1 MYNSGHH
8 HHHHKQGAPVSPDS
22 AAAAD
27 VFEQLCT
34 ASTFKSVLYHY
45 RLLCDVLRLKPTNFR
60 NFYPKLK
67 SKLRSWKAQ
76 AIWSKFDKRSSHKCY
91 NHGKACTNSKVLI
104 IGAGPCGLRTAI
116 EAQLLGA
123 KVVVVEKRD
132 RFSRNNVLH
141 LWPFVINDLKQL
153 GAKKFYGKFCAG
165 AIDHISIRQLQCILL
180 KVALLLGVEIYE
192 NVSFEELTE
201 PPEDQN
207 EKIGWR
213 ARLSPADHPANQYE
227 FDVLIGADGKR
238 NTLHGFKRKEF
249 RGKLAIAIT
258 ANFINKRTELEAR
271 VQEISGVAF
280 IFNQKFFKE
289 LYAATGIDLE
299 NIVYYKDETHYFVMT
314 AKKQSL
320 IEKGVILRD
329 LQDTQQLLHP
339 SNVDRNA
346 LMEYAREAADFST
359 SYQLPHLDFAV
370 NHYGK
375 PDVAMFD
382 FTSMFAAENACRMVE
397 KRGHKL
403 LSGLVGDSLLEPF
416 WPTGSGCARGFLSSF
431 DACWMIRSFS
441 SGKMMPLEV
450 LAERESIYRLLAQT
464 TPENLSK
471 DHSSYSLDPAS
482 RYPTINL
489 RAVLPFQVRTLFN
502 TDDPVHLE
510 EITNPHLV
518 NNDEL
523 PKKRKRRG
531 GPLLASDIKGY
542 QLRTSA
548 MDLYKDAHGRRR
560 TVYAGTTGIHI
571 HTNSHM
577 RMAHTLFFWFFPIDE
592 LHLLHP
598 DTLTPIGNCKKHYY
612 PIWFIPHPSCYLDC
626 HFTPEGSAEFLEE
639 IIMLKSKSASIIDIL
654 RGLLAFPEPMKVEYP
669 LEAKIRMGEMWRIPD
684 MRKFKFMI
692 FMRQCLSKMNGE
704 DWINETILHPHPNK
718 QHALKCQPSCK
729 NLYKNKT
736 ANVSH
741 QGEPNKHKL
750 SHTPTATRV
759 ETKVAVMGHRSESL
773 SPGHHNKKEFQ
784 TDKEPKGKRVLES
797 NYKRL
802 KVKNSL
808 KLNLL
813 PKGTL
818 FAIQVRTENSS
829 RRQEISLKR
838 CTIPK
843 RGTEEDTSKKKTKEH
858 EIRYNEPWRVTFQ
871 NIERRLR
878 ENGEDEETIAKYRD
892 IDASLKRLEMKLREG
907 STLETGLRGQNK
919 VSNLASQLSSK
930 WERKETEKIPITR
943 QPSRPMVPLPT
954 SGSDLCH
961 FCGNRVY
968 LVERLSAEG
977 KFFHRQCFKCDY
989 CAANLRLGNY
999 IYDREGTYGG
1009 KFFCIPHFGLTSRA
1023 RGVRRKVEDTDSA
1036 KENIVPPAAS
1046 STPQPKVQVPVI
1058 GGGGGAT
1065 AALLTVTGGA
1075 KVGTPTTISPEDRGT
1090 TPERVEFEN
1099 SVVEQSDEEEYL
1111 SEDEWTDRNFGA
1123 SANELDDTDGD
1134 EDSDYSDLSD
1144 EEVEDEEMEFIEGGG
1159 TLTAAETRRLAES
1172 WQRRYST
1179 DRLDDD
1185 DGVSGHETESDL
1197 ESDNYSEEYGA
1208 EGDESHTATEGE
1220 GGDDDDEDEDGEAVK
1235 RARELRRM
1243 EVNIDVTAPPRKA
1256 ETSDSGSDTEVA
1268 SDEESEESD
1277 TQIDTDSEFAE
1288 DHVQP
1293 GPPKEIP
1300 TIVIDESQDTHHLS
1314 HSPEPQNKKSPA
1326 RPAADKKGEPRSD
1339 LVAQKIDL
1347 GKTEN
1352 QAKNSNDKDW
1362 SPEGGEKSASLTNL
1376 NNAGKIDLHAEQL
1389 KRLLQRTE
1397 STEAIAAKKAL
1408 QLKRQYLLGESAN
1421 LPRKSVST
1429 ADLGNRFKSF
1439 MEKISETQKMLN
1451 PAPQPSAAMQA
1462 FMSTSVPSTRS
1473 PISSPSSP
1481 HLPARSIS
1489 LPQGD
1494 ASSDSTNADK
1504 NSTETVSTT
1513 SKDVTLDITTRVES
1527 SVYPVEAANN
1537 EKVEDGDDK
1546 LKSFPLSLGS
1556 ESDKSKGAVSAPEK
1570 SFSAVPV
1577 QVSSSE
1583 SSSSSSSESESDYDN
1598 VPSGHK
1604 KSFVHKIPS
1613 AIDMREDKLLAAKND
1628 NVRTS
1633 DGNSDDAKSKPA
1645 VSKDSADAQ
1654 PQPSCDK
1661 KIADDN
1667 MEVCASDG
1675 DDFGLSKSGQN
1686 ENEGI
1691 ETINQE
1697 LVRVNAPRSL
1707 DQMQAECP
1715 SLVKEEAQPVVKQ
1728 SELIES
1734 QKVAE
1739 SQKSIDELFDQ
1750 LANDAVED
1758 IERFSELVES
1768 PEVKVS
1774 GVLHKEQA
1782 HLKDNAVKDSERK
1795 VSDSTSSEQSVLTRV
1810 VAEKSAGP
1818 TDIGKASVHSQEEV
1832 KSEPMVVEPSI
1843 EIVIEECKKTKDTE
1857 IVEEKLSPRSL
1868 LDADVSESKCS
1879 LKSPIEDDEGSESKR
1894 SHKSTLDEDISESK
1908 RSLKKD
1914 VLSSPEGKELTE
1926 AELSDWAGDNDGF
1939 SAGEDLE
1946 IEVNQTSRL
1955 SVKKGTSKTIA
1966 RIASE
1971 ESLGDTDSAISTGPS
1986 KTASVPSK
1994 PSVLADLEGIE
2005 YMDTGGESASSPEEV
2020 SHIKEGY
2027 TKLGAETPTTP
2038 VAPQISMV
2046 GMENLSGCDSK
2057 SSDSTSTEL
2066 EDSSQSSVQEA
2077 LNNNIIKEDSVPLL
2091 ENSPEEAKDIPEEPR
2106 SISEPPSLSESK
2118 PKFSSEQRRDSLDDY
2133 VTKSRYEGYIPRF
2146 KERVSPFGYVRD
2158 SLDVRR
2164 NSTKSPLFTP
2174 TKQDIEEREKNENRN
2189 EKLTIPTT
2197 ENVSLVSPNTAKKQI
2212 ERSLKGKDKEKEK
2225 DLIREMVMSRI
2236 SRKTPEKNTRRGS
2249 RTSISPLSS
2258 TSSRTSLFSPQSSQE
2273 NLLEKVDTP
2282 VNGSTDNLTNGEV
2295 PEKKTIRA
2303 DCKNLLRL
2311 DTVTSDLPESGDT
2324 FDAEEK
2330 RMKVRVGAAFRQ
2342 DSVLGSGS
2350 KRSISEV
2357 SGDLPD
2363 SGQTFQA
2370 EENRSKVR
2378 VGALFRDDSVLGT
2391 VGKHGSLQDVNVP
2404 FADDSQDEEVFVLK
2418 EDEKNII
2425 VSTKKVPKSP
2435 RKEKSPRK
2443 SSPIKEVPSPS
2454 HNNLPAT
2461 PLTHPE
2467 QFDQPCPKREL
2478 FKVPT
2483 TIAPTPPPRTQHAA
2497 SLKGMYTP
2505 IGVERPVST
2514 PNLSTVE
2521 REKVREEARLRAKLK
2536 TDLDLGLS
2544 PPNLA
2549 DNLREKLKKGS
2560 VSESEC
2566 DREDQVKDSILRT
2579 SATSNGDEV
2588 RAKNKEHH
2596 VRKDVPVKGEESR
2609 TKDKE
2614 ERVRELLAEQREH
2627 RQREPEGKKEE
2638 WCNKDDRVRERLEE
2652 YRQKRRGST
2661 KSSENGD
2668 SRPNS
2673 QLLRRTTHR
2682 PSLLELES
2690 LQVFTSSPSKGPA
2703 PTATL
2708 STTNTTPSI
2717 SSSSS
2722 TITNA
2727 PSDQKS
2733 ISITSAP
2740 AAVMSTTV
2748 PSSKQVEDTPA
2759 SEKTQEKKSGKKSKD
2774 RERRRS
2780 LIQVFT
2786 GMFSKSGDEKKKNE
2800 PQQQGSDVQDSGSK
2814 AAAQQTNVAPAETPK
2829 CAPKSP
2835 SSMRDKLSKLRLSRS
2850 KEKKAVEKGRSTS
2863 ADILDDRGSSD
2874 DTRSAFSLPT
2884 SPSRRPLSSLTSP
2897 FTKASSPPQAS
2908 GSAYSSSPQV
2918 RLATPRIEEE
2928 SLSDDDG
2935 GSPAGTPGGTL
2946 DRSGQVPG
2954 SNSASRRQRNAA
2966 LRAARQAELKRLR
2979 MAQEIQRQLE
2989 ECEVKTR
2996 ELEERGVAV
3005 EKALRGEG
3013 GGANRDE
3020 AELMGDWFSMVHE
3033 KNALVR
3039 WEQELMVRAK
3049 ELELEDR
3056 HVRLEHELRRR
3067 MALSEHEKSRED
3079 IDREGTILAEIL
3091 NILEQKDALVNMLEE
3106 DRQRCDHSHHH
3117 HHHSNKNLSLS
3128 TSDTNEKL
3136 PQIHITSLPCNSIE
3150 CSPTTAISPSLTTI
3164 PQSFKDSHTTSFSK
3178 LSSLLPANNKGL
3190 LTSLL
3195 NPDLSQCSSLTSVL
3209 HGSLPPSSCSSQS
3222 SANVSVA
3229 SSRRSSQFDQFPQ
3242 NSKPS
3247 VFDIDPC
3254 SRMCTHAQHARRKVN
3269 LFSRLSRVRRTTLPD
3284 LSPGDGEPFSDPP
3297 LHYRRYSLSIHV
3309 PYRMPI
3315 NSMGEI
3321 NSPRLKRFNGNPVH
3335 SNSTLFT
3342 RLLSTACGYA
3352 LIFVVCVWFL
3362 PHMMSLLSLILNE
3375 TYQGPSPF

>member
-8 HHHHKQGAPVSPDS
+8 HHHKQVAPVSPDS

-27 VFEQLCT
+27 IFEQLCT

-180 KVALLLGVEIYE
+180 KVALLLGVEIFE

-213 ARLSPADHPANQYE
+213 ARLSPPDHPANQYE

-403 LSGLVGDSLLEPF
+403 LSALVGDSLLEPF

-523 PKKRKRRG
+523 PKKRKRRV
-531 GPLLASDIKGY
+531 
-542 QLRTSA
+542 
-548 MDLYKDAHGRRR
+548 KDSF
-560 TVYAGTTGIHI
+560 I
-571 HTNSHM
+571 
-577 RMAHTLFFWFFPIDE
+577 
-592 LHLLHP
+592 HP
-598 DTLTPIGNCKKHYY
+598 DTLLIWCKKQVALYDSISIENMTTSFKDGRALCAIIHRYRPDLIDFEALRPEDIAQNNQLAY
-612 PIWFIPHPSCYLDC
+612 DILERDFGIPPVMTGREMSECEIPDKLSMISYISQIYDVFRGEIPHIKHPKMD
-626 HFTPEGSAEFLEE
+626 
-639 IIMLKSKSASIIDIL
+639 D
-654 RGLLAFPEPMKVEYP
+654 
-669 LEAKIRMGEMWRIPD
+669 GEMEIEQSHIQRSTPHV
-684 MRKFKFMI
+684 
-692 FMRQCLSKMNGE
+692 N
-704 DWINETILHPHPNK
+704 IL
-718 QHALKCQPSCK
+718 K
-729 NLYKNKT
+729 NLTNKT
-736 ANVSH
+736 ANVS
-741 QGEPNKHKL
+741 QG
-750 SHTPTATRV
+750 TP
-759 ETKVAVMGHRSESL
+759 
-773 SPGHHNKKEFQ
+773 
-784 TDKEPKGKRVLES
+784 
-797 NYKRL
+797 
-802 KVKNSL
+802 
-808 KLNLL
+808 
-813 PKGTL
+813 
-818 FAIQVRTENSS
+818 
-829 RRQEISLKR
+829 
-838 CTIPK
+838 
-843 RGTEEDTSKKKTKEH
+843 TSKKRSTLERGTVKREDGRITCRMVDDAGGQVGKSDTLKKTKKRRSDRVVSPQERQAREEPQRKALVDHKEEFSDKVRDLEAKFTANSSSQASDKKPKDLIRAIGKIEKSDWNMVAIEKKMH
-858 EIRYNEPWRVTFQ
+858 EDRFGMEVQKDRERVPKWNRDAFDDKADKFH

-930 WERKETEKIPITR
+930 WEKKETEKIPITR

-1065 AALLTVTGGA
+1065 AALLTVAGGA

-1179 DRLDDD
+1179 DHLDDD
-1185 DGVSGHETESDL
+1185 DEGVSGHETESDL

-1220 GGDDDDEDEDGEAVK
+1220 GGDDDDEDDDGEAVK

-1268 SDEESEESD
+1268 TDEESEESD

-1300 TIVIDESQDTHHLS
+1300 TIVIDESQDTHHFS

-1326 RPAADKKGEPRSD
+1326 KPVTDKKGEPRSD
-1339 LVAQKIDL
+1339 LVAQRVDL
-1347 GKTEN
+1347 GKAESQN
-1352 QAKNSNDKDW
+1352 KNSNDKDW
-1362 SPEGGEKSASLTNL
+1362 SPEAGEKSASLTNL

-1462 FMSTSVPSTRS
+1462 FMSTSVPATRS

-1513 SKDVTLDITTRVES
+1513 SKDATLDITTRVES
-1527 SVYPVEAANN
+1527 SVYPVEATNN
-1537 EKVEDGDDK
+1537 EKIEDGDDK

-1556 ESDKSKGAVSAPEK
+1556 ESDKSKEAVSAPEK

-1613 AIDMREDKLLAAKND
+1613 AIDMREEKLLAAKND
-1628 NVRTS
+1628 NVGAS
-1633 DGNSDDAKSKPA
+1633 DSNTDDVKAKPA
-1645 VSKDSADAQ
+1645 ASKDSADAQ

-1661 KIADDN
+1661 KIPDDH

-1675 DDFGLSKSGQN
+1675 DDFGLSKTGQN
-1686 ENEGI
+1686 ESEGI

-1697 LVRVNAPRSL
+1697 LVRLNAPRSL

-1715 SLVKEEAQPVVKQ
+1715 SLVKEQAQPVVKQ
-1728 SELIES
+1728 SDLMES
-1734 QKVAE
+1734 QRVDE

-1768 PEVKVS
+1768 PELKVS
-1774 GVLHKEQA
+1774 GVVRREQD
-1782 HLKDNAVKDSERK
+1782 HLNDSAVKDSDRK
-1795 VSDSTSSEQSVLTRV
+1795 VSNNVCSEQSVSPNV
-1810 VAEKSAGP
+1810 VAEQSAGP
-1818 TDIGKASVHSQEEV
+1818 SDICKASEHSREEV
-1832 KSEPMVVEPSI
+1832 KPEPMIVEPSV
-1843 EIVIEECKKTKDTE
+1843 EIVIEECNKTKDTDK
-1857 IVEEKLSPRSL
+1857 VEEKLSPRSL

-1879 LKSPIEDDEGSESKR
+1879 LKSSIEDDESKR
-1894 SHKSTLDEDISESK
+1894 SHKSMLDEDISEGK

-1946 IEVNQTSRL
+1946 IEVNQRSRL

-2046 GMENLSGCDSK
+2046 GMESLSGCDSK

-2077 LNNNIIKEDSVPLL
+2077 LNNNVIKEDSVPLL
-2091 ENSPEEAKDIPEEPR
+2091 DGSPEETKDIPEEPR
-2106 SISEPPSLSESK
+2106 SISEPPSLSESR

-2164 NSTKSPLFTP
+2164 NSAKNPLFTP
-2174 TKQDIEEREKNENRN
+2174 TKQDIEERERNENRN
-2189 EKLTIPTT
+2189 EKLTLPIAQT

-2212 ERSLKGKDKEKEK
+2212 EKSLKGKDKEKEK

-2236 SRKTPEKNTRRGS
+2236 SRKTPDKNTRRGS

-2273 NLLEKVDTP
+2273 NLLEKVETP
-2282 VNGSTDNLTNGEV
+2282 VNGSTDNITNGEV

-2303 DCKNLLRL
+2303 DTKHLLRL
-2311 DTVTSDLPESGDT
+2311 DTIKSDLPESGDT

-2330 RMKVRVGAAFRQ
+2330 RMKVRVGSAFRQ
-2342 DSVLGSGS
+2342 DSVLGSGA

-2357 SGDLPD
+2357 SGDLPE
-2363 SGQTFQA
+2363 SGQTFKA

-2378 VGALFRDDSVLGT
+2378 VGAMFRDDSILGT

-2418 EDEKNII
+2418 EDEKSI
-2425 VSTKKVPKSP
+2425 VVSSEKVPKSP
-2435 RKEKSPRK
+2435 RKERSPRK
-2443 SSPIKEVPSPS
+2443 TSPIKEVPSPS

-2483 TIAPTPPPRTQHAA
+2483 TIAPTPPPRMQHAA

-2536 TDLDLGLS
+2536 TDTDLGLS

-2566 DREDQVKDSILRT
+2566 DREDRIKDLVRT
-2579 SATSNGDEV
+2579 NTTSKVDELG
-2588 RAKNKEHH
+2588 AKEKDHP
-2596 VRKDVPVKGEESR
+2596 VRKDVPAKGEESR
-2609 TKDKE
+2609 TKDKD

-2690 LQVFTSSPSKGPA
+2690 LQVFTSSPSKGPSA
-2703 PTATL
+2703 PSVSL

-2740 AAVMSTTV
+2740 AAVMSTT
-2748 PSSKQVEDTPA
+2748 PSSSKQVEDTPP
-2759 SEKTQEKKSGKKSKD
+2759 SEKAPEKKSGKKSKD

-2800 PQQQGSDVQDSGSK
+2800 QQQQGSDVQDSASK
-2814 AAAQQTNVAPAETPK
+2814 AAVQQTNVAPAETPK

-2908 GSAYSSSPQV
+2908 V

-2954 SNSASRRQRNAA
+2954 STSSSRRQRNAA

-3013 GGANRDE
+3013 GGVNRDE

-3117 HHHSNKNLSLS
+3117 QHHHSNKNLTLS

-3136 PQIHITSLPCNSIE
+3136 PQIQITNLPCNPLE
-3150 CSPTTAISPSLTTI
+3150 CSPTTAISPPHLTTI
-3164 PQSFKDSHTTSFSK
+3164 PKSFKDSHTAIASFSK

-3195 NPDLSQCSSLTSVL
+3195 NPDLSQCSSLTSLL
-3209 HGSLPPSSCSSQS
+3209 HDSLTPSSNSSQS
-3222 SANVSVA
+3222 SANVSVT
-3229 SSRRSSQFDQFPQ
+3229 SSRRSSQFDQFPH

-3284 LSPGDGEPFSDPP
+3284 LSPGDGELLSDPP

-3309 PYRMPI
+3309 PYRMPTT
-3315 NSMGEI
+3315 SMGTW
-3321 NSPRLKRFNGNPVH
+3321 KRTG
-3335 SNSTLFT
+3335 T
-3342 RLLSTACGYA
+3342 
-3352 LIFVVCVWFL
+3352 
-3362 PHMMSLLSLILNE
+3362 
-3375 TYQGPSPF
+3375 

>member
-213 ARLSPADHPANQYE
+213 ARLSPPDHPANQYE

-489 RAVLPFQVRTLFN
+489 RAVLPFQVRSLFN

-523 PKKRKRRG
+523 PKKRKRRD
-531 GPLLASDIKGY
+531 SFI
-542 QLRTSA
+542 
-548 MDLYKDAHGRRR
+548 
-560 TVYAGTTGIHI
+560 
-571 HTNSHM
+571 
-577 RMAHTLFFWFFPIDE
+577 
-592 LHLLHP
+592 HP
-598 DTLTPIGNCKKHYY
+598 DTLLIWCKKQVALYDTVSIENMTTSFKDGRALCAIIHRYRPDLIDFEALRPEDIAQNNQLAY
-612 PIWFIPHPSCYLDC
+612 DILERDFGIPPVMTGREMAECEIPDKLSMISYVSQIYDVFRGEIPHIKHPKMD
-626 HFTPEGSAEFLEE
+626 
-639 IIMLKSKSASIIDIL
+639 D
-654 RGLLAFPEPMKVEYP
+654 
-669 LEAKIRMGEMWRIPD
+669 GEMEIEQSHIQHSTRHV
-684 MRKFKFMI
+684 
-692 FMRQCLSKMNGE
+692 N
-704 DWINETILHPHPNK
+704 IL
-718 QHALKCQPSCK
+718 K
-729 NLYKNKT
+729 NLTNKT
-736 ANVSH
+736 ANVS
-741 QGEPNKHKL
+741 QG
-750 SHTPTATRV
+750 TP
-759 ETKVAVMGHRSESL
+759 
-773 SPGHHNKKEFQ
+773 
-784 TDKEPKGKRVLES
+784 
-797 NYKRL
+797 
-802 KVKNSL
+802 
-808 KLNLL
+808 
-813 PKGTL
+813 
-818 FAIQVRTENSS
+818 
-829 RRQEISLKR
+829 
-838 CTIPK
+838 
-843 RGTEEDTSKKKTKEH
+843 TSKKRSTLERGTPKRDDGRITCRLVEDAGGQGGKSDTLKKTKKRRSDRVVSPQERQGREEPQRKPLVDHKEEFSDKVRDLEAKFTANSSSHASDKKPKDLIRAIGKIEKSDWNMVAIEKKMH
-858 EIRYNEPWRVTFQ
+858 EDKFGMELQKERERVPKWNRDAYDDKADKFQ

-1144 EEVEDEEMEFIEGGG
+1144 EEAEDEEMEFIEGGG

-1220 GGDDDDEDEDGEAVK
+1220 GGDDDDEDDDGEAVK

-1326 RPAADKKGEPRSD
+1326 RPTPDKKGEPRSD
-1339 LVAQKIDL
+1339 LVAQKVDL
-1347 GKTEN
+1347 GKIES

-1397 STEAIAAKKAL
+1397 STEAIAAKRAL

-1462 FMSTSVPSTRS
+1462 FMSTSVPATRS

-1527 SVYPVEAANN
+1527 SVYPVEASNN
-1537 EKVEDGDDK
+1537 EKIEDGDDK
-1546 LKSFPLSLGS
+1546 LKSFPLTLGS

-1613 AIDMREDKLLAAKND
+1613 TIDMREEKLLAAKND

-1633 DGNSDDAKSKPA
+1633 DGNSDDAKAKPA
-1645 VSKDSADAQ
+1645 VSKEGADAQ

-1661 KIADDN
+1661 KIADDC

-1675 DDFGLSKSGQN
+1675 DDFGLSKPGQS
-1686 ENEGI
+1686 ESEGI

-1707 DQMQAECP
+1707 DQMQVECA

-1728 SELIES
+1728 SDLVES
-1734 QKVAE
+1734 QKVDE

-1782 HLKDNAVKDSERK
+1782 HVEDNAVKYSDRK
-1795 VSDSTSSEQSVLTRV
+1795 VSESTSSEQSLLAKV
-1810 VAEKSAGP
+1810 VAEKSAEP
-1818 TDIGKASVHSQEEV
+1818 TDIGKTREHSQEEV
-1832 KSEPMVVEPSI
+1832 KSEPMVVEPCV
-1843 EIVIEECKKTKDTE
+1843 EIVIEECKKTKDIE
-1857 IVEEKLSPRSL
+1857 MVEEKLSPRSL

-1879 LKSPIEDDEGSESKR
+1879 LKSSIEDDEGSESKR

-2046 GMENLSGCDSK
+2046 GTENLSGCDSK

-2077 LNNNIIKEDSVPLL
+2077 LNNNIIKDDSVPLL

-2118 PKFSSEQRRDSLDDY
+2118 PKLSSEQRRDSLDDY

-2174 TKQDIEEREKNENRN
+2174 TKQDIVEREKNENRN
-2189 EKLTIPTT
+2189 EKLTVPTT

-2212 ERSLKGKDKEKEK
+2212 EKSLKGKDKEKEK

-2236 SRKTPEKNTRRGS
+2236 SRKTPDKNTRRGS

-2282 VNGSTDNLTNGEV
+2282 VNGSTDNITNGEV
-2295 PEKKTIRA
+2295 PEKKTIHA
-2303 DCKNLLRL
+2303 DCKKLLRL
-2311 DTVTSDLPESGDT
+2311 DTITSDLPESGDT

-2342 DSVLGSGS
+2342 DSVLGSGA

-2357 SGDLPD
+2357 SGDLPE

-2378 VGALFRDDSVLGT
+2378 VGAMFREDSVLGT

-2418 EDEKNII
+2418 EDERNIV
-2425 VSTKKVPKSP
+2425 VSSKKVPKSP

-2505 IGVERPVST
+2505 IGVERPIST

-2566 DREDQVKDSILRT
+2566 DREDHVKDSLLRT
-2579 SATSNGDEV
+2579 NTTSKGDEV
-2588 RAKNKEHH
+2588 RAKDKEQH
-2596 VRKDVPVKGEESR
+2596 VRKDAPVKGEESR

-2690 LQVFTSSPSKGPA
+2690 LQVFTSSPSKGSA
-2703 PTATL
+2703 PTTTL

-2740 AAVMSTTV
+2740 AAVMSTTA

-2800 PQQQGSDVQDSGSK
+2800 QQQHGSDVQDSGSK

-2935 GSPAGTPGGTL
+2935 GSPAGTPSGTL

-3013 GGANRDE
+3013 GGVNRDE

-3106 DRQRCDHSHHH
+3106 DRQRCDHSHHQ
-3117 HHHSNKNLSLS
+3117 HHHSNKNPSPS

-3136 PQIHITSLPCNSIE
+3136 PQIHITNLPCNPIE
-3150 CSPTTAISPSLTTI
+3150 CSPTTAVSPPHLTTI
-3164 PQSFKDSHTTSFSK
+3164 PQSFKDSHTAIASFSK

-3195 NPDLSQCSSLTSVL
+3195 NPDSSQCSSLTSVL
-3209 HGSLPPSSCSSQS
+3209 HGSLTPSSGSSQS

-3297 LHYRRYSLSIHV
+3297 LHYRRYSLSIQV
-3309 PYRMPI
+3309 PYRMPTT
-3315 NSMGEI
+3315 NRGTW
-3321 NSPRLKRFNGNPVH
+3321 KR
-3335 SNSTLFT
+3335 T
-3342 RLLSTACGYA
+3342 
-3352 LIFVVCVWFL
+3352 
-3362 PHMMSLLSLILNE
+3362 E
-3375 TYQGPSPF
+3375 T